1 MGEAVGLP
9 AMLGQPGLEG
19 PGFGEL
25 GSSRFLSLGHD
36 QRSTLVAG
44 QTAEAIWG
52 LRCALA
58 ERTNASPNTS

>member
-25 GSSRFLSLGHD
+25 GSSRFF
-36 QRSTLVAG
+36 A
-44 QTAEAIWG
+44 
-52 LRCALA
+52 
-58 ERTNASPNTS
+58 